1 MVLNV
6 VPEAIVYGQIALS
19 KLRRGPQG
27 IPAQL
32 RVEFFKKDPVVAL
45 VMPKSTVKIKKKMS
59 HGSKVDAKAREKS
72 KKLTF
77 TSRAWD
83 LFALFLMLNLNV

>member
-6 VPEAIVYGQIALS
+6 VPKAIVYGQIALS
-19 KLRRGPQG
+19 ELRRSPQG
-27 IPAQL
+27 IPSQL
-32 RVEFFKKDPVVAL
+32 RVELFKKNPVIAL
-45 VMPKSTVKIKKKMS
+45 VMPKSAVKIKKKMS

-77 TSRAWD
+77 TSRAWH
-83 LFALFLMLNLNV
+83 LFALFLVLN

>member
-6 VPEAIVYGQIALS
+6 VPKAVVYGQIALS

-27 IPAQL
+27 IPSQL
-32 RVEFFKKDPVVAL
+32 RVELFKKNPVVIL

-59 HGSKVDAKAREKS
+59 HGSKVDAQAREK
-72 KKLTF
+72 
-77 TSRAWD
+77 
-83 LFALFLMLNLNV
+83 

>member
-1 MVLNV
+1 
-6 VPEAIVYGQIALS
+6 
-19 KLRRGPQG
+19 
-27 IPAQL
+27 
-32 RVEFFKKDPVVAL
+32 VELFKKDPVVAL

-77 TSRAWD
+77 TSRAWH
-83 LFALFLMLNLNV
+83 LFALFLVLN

>member
-6 VPEAIVYGQIALS
+6 VPKAVVYGQIALS
-19 KLRRGPQG
+19 KLRRSPQG

-32 RVEFFKKDPVVAL
+32 RVELFKEDPVVAL
-45 VMPKSTVKIKKKMS
+45 VMPKSAVKIKKKMS
-59 HGSKVDAKAREKS
+59 HGSKVDAQARGKS

-77 TSRAWD
+77 TSRGWH
-83 LFALFLMLNLNV
+83 LFALFLMPKLNV